1 MFVACPRQRGR
12 GACRLLL
19 SCAVTLLHPAIASAV
34 EPRDVAAPAVVVTA
48 TRTEQR
54 IIDAP
59 GAISVVQKAE
69 IDRRNIL
76 TLDQAVSTV
85 PGLFA
90 KRSKGILDTLGG
102 IQMRGVPDDNR
113 SLLLLDGLPM
123 NDGYTGGVR
132 LGGIST
138 TDISRIE
145 VLRGPGSSLYGGNAM
160 GGVVQVVTKMPT
172 GPVAELKMG
181 LGAPVSSDFGME
193 EFRSTAVRLG
203 NRYESGLSLL
213 AAYTSRSTDG
223 YRSDLVTSTAT
234 PPGTVS
240 GAVSAVTPQGASTRI
255 MGERGANR
263 WEDYDANL
271 TARYEMNASNALQL
285 RFKRTFYE
293 YGYGEP
299 LTYLRDATGAPVY
312 NFTNGA
318 SVLRQSSFAAGG
330 GQNMRDILQATYEA
344 SLAGGDLRVQIAQID
359 TGLNRFSTPDTTAAT
374 LAGGAGK
381 ISNTPSV
388 TRLIDGQW
396 TRSLTARHV
405 LTTGGSVRWDK
416 ADVQEQ
422 AITDW
427 RIFDSATGPFLY
439 EARGKA
445 LTVSAFGQDQWTVT
459 ESLTAY
465 LGLRWDRWKA
475 SDGYAQDL
483 NPTTLVPRPGFPK
496 SFPERTD
503 SALSPKLGLVWQ
515 AAENVTVRASA
526 GTAFRAPTMYDL
538 YRTWVSSA
546 GTIFRANPDLT
557 PETIRTV
564 DAGVEVRPWDG
575 GKVALNVFHNAMK
588 DLIYRRT
595 VTTLAEAQS
604 LCGPT
609 ATVTNCRHFV
619 NAGRARSQGIE
630 LELAHTTGA
639 WQWFANTTYIES
651 KVQENAFAPASVG
664 KRITNVPQWLANAGA
679 TYTSGGLGATLV
691 ARYVGKT
698 YRDDSNADTI
708 SGVYQSQD
716 PRTIVDFK
724 TSWRFHRHAAV
735 ALAIDNLFD
744 RQYFDFYR
752 GVGRTAFAELTLNY

>member
-1 MFVACPRQRGR
+1 MTAGRTSLHAPRGR
-12 GACRLLL
+12 FVLITCITATAFSGTALPAGPREGL
-19 SCAVTLLHPAIASAV
+19 S
-34 EPRDVAAPAVVVTA
+34 APPVVVTA
-48 TRTEQR
+48 TRTEQLLT
-54 IIDAP
+54 DAP
-59 GAISVVQKAE
+59 GAISVVQKTE
-69 IDRRNIL
+69 IDRRNVL

-90 KRSKGILDTLGG
+90 KRSKGIMDTLGG

-132 LGGIST
+132 IGGITT
-138 TDISRIE
+138 TDVARIE

-223 YRSDLVTSTAT
+223 YRSDLVVSTAT

-240 GAVSAVTPQGASTRI
+240 GAVSTVTPQGASTRI

-271 TARYEMNASNALQL
+271 TARYEIDASMALQV

-293 YGYGEP
+293 YGYGDP

-330 GQNMRDILQATYEA
+330 GQNMRDILQASWEA
-344 SLAGGDLRVQIAQID
+344 SVAGGDLKVQVAQID

-374 LAGGAGK
+374 LSGGAGK

-396 TRSLTARHV
+396 TKALNASQTLTA
-405 LTTGGSVRWDK
+405 GGSLRSDK

-445 LTVSAFGQDQWTVT
+445 LTVT
-459 ESLTAY
+459 ETLTAY

-503 SALSPKLGLVWQ
+503 SALSPKLGIVWQ
-515 AAENVTVRASA
+515 AAEKVTVRASA

-557 PETIRTV
+557 PETIRSV
-564 DAGVEVRPWDG
+564 DAGVEVRPWEG
-575 GKVALNVFHNAMK
+575 GKVALNVFHNSMK

-595 VTTLAEAQS
+595 VTSLAEAQS

-619 NAGRARSQGIE
+619 NAGRARSQGLE
-630 LELAHTTGA
+630 LEIGHNAGA
-639 WQWFANTTYIES
+639 WQWFANATYIES

-664 KRITNVPQWLANAGA
+664 KRITSVPQWLANAGA

-698 YRDDSNADTI
+698 YRDDSNADTL